1 MTHAAFSGQKRSF
14 SQYSPSGES
23 HIEEQKFPRL
33 RSYHLVFT
41 WVFRLVE
48 INMLADYSPP
58 LNGILD
64 RMRLKRGKNHP
75 KDAKTPNI
83 WSFFGNFR
91 V

>member
-1 MTHAAFSGQKRSF
+1 M
-14 SQYSPSGES
+14 
-23 HIEEQKFPRL
+23 EEKKFPRL

-48 INMLADYSPP
+48 FNMLADYSPP
-58 LNGILD
+58 LNEILD
-64 RMRLKRGKNHP
+64 RMGLKRGKNYP

-83 WSFFGNFR
+83 WSLFGNFR